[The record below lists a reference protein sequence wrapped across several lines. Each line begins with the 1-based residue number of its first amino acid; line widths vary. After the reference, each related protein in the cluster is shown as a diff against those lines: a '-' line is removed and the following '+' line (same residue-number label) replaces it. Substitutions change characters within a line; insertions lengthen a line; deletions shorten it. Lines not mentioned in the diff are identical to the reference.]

1 MIKSLTSL
9 RGLFI
14 LFIFL
19 HHAGVYPGGGTLG
32 VAFFFVLSGFSM
44 TLGYHDRI
52 VEPFF
57 NYKLYLT
64 RRCIKF
70 YPMHWI
76 ALIANIPYILMGTL
90 HWWLIPLFFLNAA
103 LLQTLVPIQEVYF
116 SYNAVSW
123 FLADILFFTV
133 AFPFVYRSLI
143 ETNTKN
149 RLLIALAIAS
159 LYMLLILFVP
169 ENYRH
174 AILYISPFI
183 RIIDF
188 VFGICLGILYLRIK
202 NCVKE
207 TNSFFGEKQK
217 HLITF
222 VACFLIVLLIVESCF
237 LGSYRLIAPLY
248 WPLIAAL
255 ILIVSIPK
263 EGLLKVFENKVLLWI
278 GVYSFTFFLTHRLV
292 LRYTAM
298 FITFE
303 SKVLYVVFCLV
314 FTLSISYLVERYL
327 LKNTTQWLTRK
338 IQLSMTVRS

>member
-76 ALIANIPYILMGTL
+76 ALIANIPYVLMGTL
-90 HWWLIPLFFLNAA
+90 HWSLIPLFFLNAA
-103 LLQTLVPIQEVYF
+103 LLQTLVPIKEGYF

-123 FLADILFFTV
+123 FLADILFFTMV
-133 AFPFVYRSLI
+133 FPSVYRFII

-149 RLLIALAIAS
+149 RLLIALAIAG
-159 LYMLLILFVP
+159 LYMLLVLFVP
-169 ENYRH
+169 EKYHH

-188 VFGICLGILYLRIK
+188 VFGICLGIK
-202 NCVKE
+202 
-207 TNSFFGEKQK
+207 
-217 HLITF
+217 
-222 VACFLIVLLIVESCF
+222 
-237 LGSYRLIAPLY
+237 
-248 WPLIAAL
+248 
-255 ILIVSIPK
+255 
-263 EGLLKVFENKVLLWI
+263 
-278 GVYSFTFFLTHRLV
+278 
-292 LRYTAM
+292 
-298 FITFE
+298 
-303 SKVLYVVFCLV
+303 
-314 FTLSISYLVERYL
+314 
-327 LKNTTQWLTRK
+327 
-338 IQLSMTVRS
+338 